1 MNNYPDDMRQ
11 HDNNPGSPLFDDSND
26 EAELNAELDRIYGDE
41 DLMAL
46 AISQIPGD
54 AYMEMLK
61 AIDKSMSGLAY
72 FMTKALCDENCGEYQ
87 LVLARAFKRDYLR
100 HISKDEPKIGSD
112 ILTPE
117 VYNIIDG
124 GIYNA
129 AENNLQ
135 R

>member
-41 DLMAL
+41 DCIAE
-46 AISQIPGD
+46 AISEIPGD

-61 AIDKSMSGLAY
+61 AIDKTLCGLAY
-72 FMTKALCDENCGEYQ
+72 FMTKSLCDNEHEEYQ

-112 ILTPE
+112 ILTSE
-117 VYNIIDG
+117 VYNIIDD